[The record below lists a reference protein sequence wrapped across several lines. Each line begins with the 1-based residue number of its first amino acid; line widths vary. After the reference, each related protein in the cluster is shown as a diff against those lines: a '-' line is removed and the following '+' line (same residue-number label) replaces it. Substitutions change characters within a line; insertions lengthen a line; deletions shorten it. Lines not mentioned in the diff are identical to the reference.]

1 MSVVLDQA
9 GGSGSPAWLL
19 ALQQARSEWRANTRL
34 RWGVW
39 AILAI
44 FWLWLALLAQ
54 DQATAWRGEADE
66 ARAELQRLRPL
77 QSGGAIW
84 IQRAED
90 GRKHLEAAR
99 SMLWSGSSQ
108 GLVEAALQDTLRAWA
123 EKSGLPVRE
132 LAIVGAGERKAGSQP
147 AVRAR
152 LVVDMNSNRLA
163 LMGLLAELGR
173 SPKLMLVDSLR
184 LRPLAQPARA
194 ELEVRVLFQA
204 EERKP

>member
-1 MSVVLDQA
+1 MSVVLNDQA
-9 GGSGSPAWLL
+9 GNGSGSPSWLQ

-44 FWLWLALLAQ
+44 FWLWLSLLAQ

-66 ARAELQRLRPL
+66 ARAELQRLRPV

-84 IQRAED
+84 TQRAED
-90 GRKHLEAAR
+90 ARKHLEAAR

-132 LAIVGAGERKAGSQP
+132 LAIMGAGERARSQP

-152 LVVDMNSNRLA
+152 LVVDMNNRLA

>member
-9 GGSGSPAWLL
+9 GNSSGAPSWLQ
-19 ALQQARSEWRANTRL
+19 AMQQARGEWRANTRL

-44 FWLWLALLAQ
+44 FWLWLSLLAQ
-54 DQATAWRGEADE
+54 DQAMAWRGEADE

-84 IQRAED
+84 TQRAED
-90 GRKHLEAAR
+90 ARKHLEAAR

-132 LAIVGAGERKAGSQP
+132 LAIMGAGERAGSQL

-152 LVVDMNSNRLA
+152 LVVDMNNRLA

>member
-1 MSVVLDQA
+1 MSVVLNDQA
-9 GGSGSPAWLL
+9 GNGSGAPSWLQ

-44 FWLWLALLAQ
+44 FWLWLSLLAQ

-84 IQRAED
+84 TQRAED
-90 GRKHLEAAR
+90 ARKHLEAAR

-132 LAIVGAGERKAGSQP
+132 LSIMGAGERARSQP

-152 LVVDMNSNRLA
+152 LVVDMNNRLA